1 MIFFSA
7 GVSFLVRL
15 IKGSGAAWH
24 AGRERDMERQ
34 FTVCS
39 LLRTCIVCRVV
50 LFGKIDRF
58 DLHSLTLQGNFA
70 GRAARRI
77 TTSISS
83 SPDF

>member
-1 MIFFSA
+1 MQA
-7 GVSFLVRL
+7 
-15 IKGSGAAWH
+15 
-24 AGRERDMERQ
+24 ERDMERQ
-34 FTVCS
+34 IRCVCD
-39 LLRTCIVCRVV
+39 LLRTCIVCRM
-50 LFGKIDRF
+50 LPFEKIDRF

>member
-34 FTVCS
+34 FCCVRFITYVY
-39 LLRTCIVCRVV
+39 RVPHV
-50 LFGKIDRF
+50 AFWENRQI
-58 DLHSLTLQGNFA
+58 
-70 GRAARRI
+70 
-77 TTSISS
+77 
-83 SPDF
+83 